1 MKILLTGKNG
11 QMNWELNRTLFTIG
25 TVFFALAKKR
35 DGLFQARNN
44 GLCHSG
50 YPAGYHYKCRRLH
63 RRRQEEPEPELCAKL
78 I

>member
-35 DGLFQARNN
+35 DDPPKPETLGSVIQDIQPDIIINAAVYTAVDRVSRNPN
-44 GLCHSG
+44 SA
-50 YPAGYHYKCRRLH
+50 PN
-63 RRRQEEPEPELCAKL
+63 
-78 I
+78 